1 MLNNGACVCVAIL
14 VSGLMSAIQQ
24 KGIAEELLYI
34 DKHIEI
40 FNYYCSVGGLEIDED
55 QSVLYV
61 VQLFYCM

>member
-1 MLNNGACVCVAIL
+1 
-14 VSGLMSAIQQ
+14 MSTIQQ

-34 DKHIEI
+34 DKHIET
-40 FNYYCSVGGLEIDED
+40 FNYYCSVGDLEIDED